1 MNDEIKE
8 LQERIIN
15 IAKRHSVKRLALFGS
30 IVRGEMKAN
39 SDIDIL
45 VVFEGDKS
53 LLDLIGLEID
63 LKDEL
68 ERNVGVF
75 TYNSIHPL
83 LRDSILSEQEVIL

>member
-39 SDIDIL
+39 SDIDML

-68 ERNVGVF
+68 ERNVDVF

-83 LRDSILSEQEVIL
+83 LRESILSEQVVIL